1 MAVPPQDP
9 SPNQL
14 TGRLLLVDDS
24 AESRDVLGALLAALG
39 HQVAT
44 AASGEEALAKVVAEP
59 FDLVILDIMMP
70 GMDGYE
76 VLARLKQ
83 NSDTR
88 HVPVLVLSGYT
99 EVDSVARC
107 VQMGA
112 EDYLSKPLNGVL
124 LQARLGACLE
134 KKRLR
139 DHEMEMFRQLTQEK
153 EHADRLLLNI
163 LPRVIADRL
172 RAGEQVIVDSF
183 AEVTVLFADIVGFSQ
198 LAARLSPTELVRTLN
213 TVFSKFDFLAAK
225 FGLEKIKTIG
235 DAYMAVGGLP
245 ERCSDH
251 AERAAE
257 MSLAMQ
263 EELVQFSRETGF
275 DLSIRVGLHSG
286 PVVAG
291 VIGTHKFSYDLWG
304 DTVNIASRMESH
316 GHPSAIQVSADTERR
331 LRDKFLFITRG
342 RIAVK
347 GQGELM
353 TYLLVGRST

>member
-1 MAVPPQDP
+1 MPQVLAAP
-9 SPNQL
+9 SL
-14 TGRLLLVDDS
+14 FGRLLLVDDS
-24 AESRDVLGALLAALG
+24 PDSRDVLGALLCALG
-39 HQVAT
+39 HEVAT
-44 AASGEEALAKVVAEP
+44 ANGGEEALVKVVVEAY
-59 FDLVILDIMMP
+59 DLIILDIMMP

-76 VLARLKQ
+76 VLSRLKQ
-83 NSDTR
+83 NPATR

-99 EVDSVARC
+99 EMDSVVRC

-112 EDYLSKPLNGVL
+112 EDYLTKPLNSVL
-124 LQARLGACLE
+124 LQARIGACLE

-153 EHADRLLLNI
+153 ENSDRLLLNI
-163 LPRVIADRL
+163 LPRAIADRL

-183 AEVTVLFADIVGFSQ
+183 AAVTVLFADIVGFSQ
-198 LAARLSPTELVRTLN
+198 LAARVSATELVRTLN
-213 TVFSKFDFLAAK
+213 EVFSRFDSLAAK

-245 ERCSDH
+245 ERCEDH

-257 MSLAMQ
+257 VALAMQ
-263 EELVQFSRETGF
+263 EEIIQFSQETGF
-275 DLSIRVGLHSG
+275 NLSIRIGLHSG

-291 VIGTHKFSYDLWG
+291 VIGKHKFSYDLWG
-304 DTVNIASRMESH
+304 DTVNLASRMESH

-331 LRDKFLFITRG
+331 LRDKYLFVTRG

-353 TYLLVGRST
+353 TYLLIGRLS

>member
-1 MAVPPQDP
+1 M
-9 SPNQL
+9 
-14 TGRLLLVDDS
+14 LVDDS
-24 AESRDVLGALLAALG
+24 EESRDILSTLLAALG
-39 HQVAT
+39 HQVET
-44 AASGEEALAKVVAEP
+44 AAGGEEALAKVSSGAH
-59 FDLVILDIMMP
+59 DLVILDIMMP

-76 VLARLKQ
+76 VLSRLKQ
-83 NSDTR
+83 NPETR

-99 EVDSVARC
+99 ETDSVARC
-107 VQMGA
+107 IQMGA
-112 EDYLSKPLNGVL
+112 EDYLAKPLNGVL

-139 DHEMEMFRQLTQEK
+139 DHEMEMFRQLSAEK
-153 EHADRLLLNI
+153 ANSDRLLLNI

-213 TVFSKFDFLAAK
+213 TIFSRFDSLAAR

-245 ERCSDH
+245 ERCTDH
-251 AERAAE
+251 AARAAE
-257 MSLAMQ
+257 MALAMQ
-263 EELVQFSRETGF
+263 DELIQFRQETRF

-316 GHPSAIQVSADTERR
+316 GHPSAIQVTEATERR
-331 LRDKFLFITRG
+331 LRDKYLFVTRG

-347 GQGELM
+347 GHGDLM
-353 TYLLVGRST
+353 TYLLAGRPG